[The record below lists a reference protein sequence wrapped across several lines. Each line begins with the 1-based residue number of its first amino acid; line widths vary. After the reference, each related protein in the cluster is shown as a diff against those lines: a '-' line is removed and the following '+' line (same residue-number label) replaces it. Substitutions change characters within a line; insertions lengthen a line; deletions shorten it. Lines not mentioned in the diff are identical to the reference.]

1 MENHEK
7 LGVPKT
13 VTMILFAGAH
23 LLHNFLPQGHGKKVL
38 ITFVRTEDQKGII
51 KTTPWHTWYDSP
63 FQFSVLSKLDQ
74 GAQYGG

>member
-13 VTMILFAGAH
+13 VTMTLFAGAH

-38 ITFVRTEDQKGII
+38 IGFMRAED
-51 KTTPWHTWYDSP
+51 
-63 FQFSVLSKLDQ
+63 
-74 GAQYGG
+74 